1 MNRGPLILEDT
12 GKECNQSRDLNDR
25 EKRVINDVK
34 LKIAKT
40 KSDWIKTR

>member
-12 GKECNQSRDLNDR
+12 DTECNQSRDLSDR
-25 EKRVINDVK
+25 GKRVINDVK

-40 KSDWIKTR
+40 KSDWTKTR